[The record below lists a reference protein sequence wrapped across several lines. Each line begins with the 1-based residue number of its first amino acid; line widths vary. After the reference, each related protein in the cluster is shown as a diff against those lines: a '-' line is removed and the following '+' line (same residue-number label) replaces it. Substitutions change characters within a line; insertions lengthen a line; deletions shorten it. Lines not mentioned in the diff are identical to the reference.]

1 MKKMVSFFIT
11 LVLLMSVAN
20 GVSAKDGKEV
30 APLYETKLNLS
41 SAEISRFEGLGFTQR
56 QIQDMEKPEYLM
68 YDGVSGSGVSKTT
81 FVSLFDT
88 NGNERVYS
96 SEQWDNVTKKD
107 PELLKA
113 GNYLTTTLIATNLG
127 GKEFLLKYDWE
138 WNTTPVIVLKDV
150 MAITHTNSVAQI
162 SGSEYAVYQYD
173 DFGTNV
179 TNTDYYWTADVQN
192 AFGMAFE
199 FDLIGKYF
207 TGGSTNWRG
216 HMAFRVNATPN
227 NFEGWAN
234 VYGHYAHKIFSPG
247 AGFSIG
253 SGGPSFSVTPS
264 FSWDK
269 ATDTNQSFY
278 IS

>member
-227 NFEGWAN
+227 ILKVGQMSMVIMHIKYFPQAQVLVLALEDHRLA
-234 VYGHYAHKIFSPG
+234 
-247 AGFSIG
+247 
-253 SGGPSFSVTPS
+253 
-264 FSWDK
+264 
-269 ATDTNQSFY
+269 
-278 IS
+278 